1 MIYNAKL
8 AYSNVVKLNRSKMS
22 LKRYVLTTLLTSQ
35 STKINKLFLTFT
47 FQCLFSVRWVFLVS
61 NLRENSTVTNINS
74 LISSVFVRVNSNL
87 HHRQIEKAAFG
98 RFLTSIFKVRHLN
111 DIILQLL
118 RQSIILFS
126 DAGHKSGSHEANVD
140 LQLTD
145 KMWNK
150 KQKNL

>member
-1 MIYNAKL
+1 M
-8 AYSNVVKLNRSKMS
+8 
-22 LKRYVLTTLLTSQ
+22 
-35 STKINKLFLTFT
+35 
-47 FQCLFSVRWVFLVS
+47 
-61 NLRENSTVTNINS
+61 
-74 LISSVFVRVNSNL
+74 RVNSNL

-145 KMWNK
+145 KM
-150 KQKNL
+150 